1 MNEEAERG
9 IKEAE
14 ERIEDLE
21 KKRLRSQSSIV
32 SSLLE
37 GSTPDARDAE
47 YFRTLTSLIDLE
59 RENLRLLMSGS
70 VEEKGAEPASKR
82 PVKAAK
88 APRGNNDP
96 QIIITKKRK

>member
-1 MNEEAERG
+1 MNEEVKKG

-14 ERIEDLE
+14 ARIEDLE

-32 SSLLE
+32 SSLLD

-47 YFRTLTSLIDLE
+47 YFRTLTSLINLE

-70 VEEKGAEPASKR
+70 AEESKTDEPAPAPKKSVAKT
-82 PVKAAK
+82 PK
-88 APRGNNDP
+88 AP
-96 QIIITKKRK
+96 K